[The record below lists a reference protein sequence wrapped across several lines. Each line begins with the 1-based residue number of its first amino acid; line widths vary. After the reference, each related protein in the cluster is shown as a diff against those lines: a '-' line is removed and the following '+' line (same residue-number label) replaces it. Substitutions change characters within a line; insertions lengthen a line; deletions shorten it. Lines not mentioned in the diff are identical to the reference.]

1 MFVNNFA
8 SNVYSFFTTILYGRD
23 DILKEETRSNH
34 TLNYFDIQIEKIDS
48 EFSQMI
54 LSGTI
59 DHTKSILIDDPL
71 AIIAKKIVDMDS
83 ERSRLEVLSDLYS
96 SRKFCGELEYTKRP
110 SVRQSVSPKH
120 FTSKQS
126 KQSFKFRPLTTDPIE
141 IDEESDYDEVLL
153 CEMFMDLPCRDEGL
167 HSSTN
172 DQHDVLNFGDDDLDD
187 ESGLV
192 IFHQPLCE
200 FNVSS

>member
-1 MFVNNFA
+1 MFANNFA
-8 SNVYSFFTTILYGRD
+8 SNVYSFFTTILYGRND
-23 DILKEETRSNH
+23 VLKEETRSNR

-48 EFSQMI
+48 EFGQMI

-71 AIIAKKIVDMDS
+71 GILAKKIVDMDS
-83 ERSRLEVLSDLYS
+83 EKSRLEVLSEIYS

-126 KQSFKFRPLTTDPIE
+126 KQSFKFRPLSTDPIE
-141 IDEESDYDEVLL
+141 LDEESDYDEVLL
-153 CEMFMDLPCRDEGL
+153 FDMFMDLPGRYEGL
-167 HSSTN
+167 HSYMN
-172 DQHDVLNFGDDDLDD
+172 DPIDDLDFGDDDLDD
-187 ESGLV
+187 ERGRV
-192 IFHQPLCE
+192 IFHQPLCD